1 MKISTVLY
9 YQSEKLGFE
18 KALEAAA
25 NAGFD
30 AIDYGRT
37 NYWYAYNQGLF
48 AYNDTDFENFF
59 KRDYELINSKGLSVA
74 QIHAPFPTYPDNPD
88 EMDFMLYAI
97 ERSFTAAKI
106 LKSPYVVMHGALRCG
121 WDVDDDPA
129 KTRELN
135 LSIYERLLKASHET
149 GVKLALENML
159 LQGIPTSSPEDII
172 DYIDSMNDANFVA
185 CLDTGHA
192 HYTGYSV
199 GDFARK
205 LGHRLEVL
213 HVHDNSTNHDAHTT
227 PFGGTIDWADFSRA
241 LKEINYKGA
250 FSYET
255 DSFPRQLPA
264 EFIEDLYR
272 FEYKLA
278 HYILSLGDN

>member
-1 MKISTVLY
+1 MKLSTVLY

-18 KALEAAA
+18 KALELVSK
-25 NAGFD
+25 AGFD

-59 KRDYELINSKGLSVA
+59 KRDRELIDKNNLFVS
-74 QIHAPFPTYPDNPD
+74 QIHAPFPTYPDNIS
-88 EMDFMLYAI
+88 ELDFMLYAI
-97 ERSFTAAKI
+97 ERSFIAAQI
-106 LKSPYVVMHGALRCG
+106 LGSPYVVMHGALRCG
-121 WDVDDDPA
+121 WDPDDDPQ
-129 KTRELN
+129 KTKELN
-135 LSIYERLLKASHET
+135 LRIFDRLLKMSKTT

-159 LQGIPTSSPEDII
+159 LEGIPTSTPEDII
-172 DYIDSMNDANFVA
+172 DYIDSMHDDNFVA

-192 HYTGYSV
+192 HYTGYTP

-205 LGHRLEVL
+205 LGHRLKVL

-227 PFGGTIDWADFSRA
+227 PFCGTIDWADFSRA
-241 LKEINYKGA
+241 LKEINYSGT

-255 DSFPRQLPA
+255 DSLPRQLPA
-264 EFIEDLYR
+264 EFIEDLLK

-278 HYILSLGDN
+278 KYIISLCNS

>member
-37 NYWYAYNQGLF
+37 NYWYACNQGLF

-74 QIHAPFPTYPDNPD
+74 QIHAPFPTYPDNPG

-97 ERSFTAAKI
+97 ERSFTAAEI

-227 PFGGTIDWADFSRA
+227 PFSGTIDWADFSHA

>member
-1 MKISTVLY
+1 MKISTVIY
-9 YQSEKLGFE
+9 YQSDKLGFE
-18 KALEAAA
+18 KALEVAAK
-25 NAGFD
+25 AGFD

-48 AYNDTDFENFF
+48 AYSDSEFENFF
-59 KRDYELINSKGLSVA
+59 RRDRELIEKNGLFVS
-74 QIHAPFPTYPDNPD
+74 QIHAPFPTYPDNLS
-88 EMDFMLYAI
+88 EFDFMIYAI
-97 ERSFTAAKI
+97 ERSFIAAQI
-106 LKSPYVVMHGALRCG
+106 LNSPYVVMHGALRCG
-121 WDVDDDPA
+121 WDPDDDPA
-129 KTRELN
+129 RTRELN

-159 LQGIPTSSPEDII
+159 VRGIPTSSPEDII
-172 DYIDSMNDANFVA
+172 DYIDSMNDSNFVA

-192 HYTGYSV
+192 HYTGYTP

-227 PFGGTIDWADFSRA
+227 PFCGTIDWADFSHA
-241 LKEINYKGA
+241 LKEIGYKGT

-255 DSFPRQLPA
+255 DSLPRQLPA
-264 EFIEDLYR
+264 EFIEDL
-272 FEYKLA
+272 FKLEYKLA
-278 HYILSLGDN
+278 NYILRLGGN